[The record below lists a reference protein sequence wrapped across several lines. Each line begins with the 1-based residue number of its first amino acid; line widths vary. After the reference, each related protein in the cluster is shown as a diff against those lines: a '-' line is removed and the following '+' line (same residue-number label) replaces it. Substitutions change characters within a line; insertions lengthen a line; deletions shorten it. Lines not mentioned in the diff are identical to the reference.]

1 MLEDS
6 LETTPIATMPI
17 ETMAT
22 LTRATATAAAAA
34 TATTATLTTVT
45 KANRR
50 VITDYKFAG
59 WRINESP
66 TVISCQF
73 IRLAQQ
79 IPFCGRKL
87 ELSESF
93 RMIYGLAINQTS

>member
-1 MLEDS
+1 MA
-6 LETTPIATMPI
+6 TATAKTPTAIMPI

-22 LTRATATAAAAA
+22 LTNATATAAAA
-34 TATTATLTTVT
+34 TSATTATALTTVT